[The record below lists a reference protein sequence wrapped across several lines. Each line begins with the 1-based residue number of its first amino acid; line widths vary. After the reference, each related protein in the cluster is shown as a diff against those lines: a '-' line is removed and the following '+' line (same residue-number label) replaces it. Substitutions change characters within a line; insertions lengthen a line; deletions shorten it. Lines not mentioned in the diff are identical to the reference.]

1 LHPRGGAH
9 DIPLQEEQAEVGSSD
24 VTAERAKPARGA
36 YGFTAPEPGED
47 HPDLAQWESN
57 VGSPVALDLVEAPA
71 VPVHGLTVLCWNVAI
86 GTARLDELLAHL
98 RAGAFRGL
106 EPDDHYPLVLLLQEV
121 YRSDESIAPDVVGR
135 SHGGR
140 LRPQSRTDIVELAHR
155 ERLSLRYVPSMRN
168 GPHRS
173 DRGNAILSTVPI
185 RRARWLQ
192 LPYVRQRRVA
202 VSVELAGVDDL
213 ALVSA
218 HLDTGGRLR
227 SEARVGRIGGGRLAQ
242 AQALGRWLTADE
254 RCIVLGADLNT
265 ALGLRD
271 PVILALVAAGL
282 HPALRCGRWWHTFHG
297 PLPLLLDHVLFRS
310 PRRRVERVEVNRLD
324 EVPGDDTRR
333 VFGSDHHPLLARV
346 RFTGAP
352 PPAGQAA
359 GQRLRRRGWRT

>member
-1 LHPRGGAH
+1 
-9 DIPLQEEQAEVGSSD
+9 VGTSD
-24 VTAERAKPARGA
+24 ETAEQTHSGSGA
-36 YGFTAPEPGED
+36 DAFMVSGQGED
-47 HPDLAQWESN
+47 HPDLALWESN
-57 VGSPVALDLVEAPA
+57 VGAPVALDLVDAPA
-71 VPVHGLTVLCWNVAI
+71 VAVHGLTVLCWNVAI
-86 GTARLDELLAHL
+86 GTARVDELLAHL
-98 RAGAFRGL
+98 RTGAFPGL

-121 YRSDESIAPDVVGR
+121 YRSDDSIVPEVVGR

-185 RRARWLQ
+185 RRARWFQ

-242 AQALGRWLTADE
+242 AEALGRWLTSDE
-254 RCIVLGADLNT
+254 RCVVLGADLNT

-271 PVILALVAAGL
+271 PVLLALVAAGL
-282 HPALRCGRWWHTFHG
+282 HPSLRCGRWWHTFHG

-310 PRRRVERVEVNRLD
+310 PRRRIERVELSRLD

-352 PPAGQAA
+352 APAGQSA
-359 GQRLRRRGWRT
+359 GQRLRGRRWRI